1 MKFENQGYIQTFKP
15 AYTLYQSHT
24 ICAETPGVQASFIP
38 LHPSH
43 VLRPSYTLVKLLG
56 VDQVWYWERQV
67 PGWEV
72 EKLDWSGKIS
82 RGRWQRAKV
91 EGRAC
96 QVRGEGS
103 KAGETQAEALRWES
117 EQSALLHGHRAARSS
132 RRGNWRDGSVGK
144 GSYHKA

>member
-38 LHPSH
+38 LRPSH
-43 VLRPSYTLVKLLG
+43 VLRPFYTLVKLLG

-96 QVRGEGS
+96 QVRGEERIQG
-103 KAGETQAEALRWES
+103 
-117 EQSALLHGHRAARSS
+117 RADTS
-132 RRGNWRDGSVGK
+132 RGPEVGK
-144 GSYHKA
+144 WAERPVAWTPCCKKLTEGQLEGWLCG